1 MSDKKKLILVFSL
14 VFVLLGGYLIFQ
26 EVKVLLYKNPEG
38 TVGNTGGNINN
49 GGLFCQVGDKV
60 YFANQYDDGTLYVMN
75 VDETDIKKLS
85 NAKPMYMNADGT
97 YLYYFVNDV
106 AAPSG
111 LGGFSVQMLG
121 IYRSDLKGKK
131 AKCLDRALC
140 TSMKLID
147 NTLYYARYDKVTKTT
162 LYQVDIRRG
171 KGEQA
176 LDFEM
181 NPASSYGNKIYYN
194 GVDGDH
200 YLYSYDTLTGQ
211 TQMVYDGNVWSPDAQ
226 GDYIYFMN
234 ISDDYKLCR
243 YDMATGEVQTLTQDR
258 VDCYLVCG
266 NYIFYQKNSE
276 TEPAIKVM
284 YTDGSDPRMIAE
296 GNYTSINAT
305 SKFVYFMGFGEN
317 APMYKVSLES
327 GDFQVMTFDAARD
340 AAVENAK

>member
-14 VFVLLGGYLIFQ
+14 VFVFIAGFFIFQ

-60 YFANQYDDGTLYVMN
+60 YFANQYDNGTLYVMN

-85 NAKPMYMNADGT
+85 DAKPMYINADGN

-106 AAPSG
+106 SAPSG
-111 LGGFSVQMLG
+111 LGGFTLQMLG
-121 IYRSDLKGKK
+121 IYRSNLKGKK

-140 TSMKLID
+140 TSMKLMD
-147 NTLYYARYDKVTKTT
+147 NTLYYARYDKETKTT
-162 LYQVDIRRG
+162 LYQVDVRRG
-171 KGEQA
+171 KGEQV

-181 NPASSYGNKIYYN
+181 NPSSSYGNMIYYN

-200 YLYSYDTLTGQ
+200 YLYSFNTLTGQ
-211 TQMVYDGNVWSPDAQ
+211 TQMVYDGNVWNPDAQ

-258 VDCYLVCG
+258 IDCYLVCG
-266 NYIFYQKNSE
+266 NYIFYQKNSQ
-276 TEPAIKVM
+276 TEPAFKVM
-284 YTDGSDPRMIAE
+284 YTDGSDPRVLAE
-296 GNYTSINAT
+296 GNFTSINAT
-305 SKFVYFMGFGEN
+305 SKFVYFMAFGEN
-317 APMYKVSLES
+317 APVYKVSLES
-327 GDFQVMTFDAARD
+327 GDFRVMTFDAARD
-340 AAVENAK
+340 AAENAK

>member
-14 VFVLLGGYLIFQ
+14 VFVLLGGFFVFQ
-26 EVKVLLYKNPEG
+26 EAKVLLYKNPEG

-60 YFANQYDDGTLYVMN
+60 YFANRYDDGTLYVMN

-85 NAKPMYMNADGT
+85 NAKPMYINADGT
-97 YLYYFVNDV
+97 YLYYFVNGV
-106 AAPSG
+106 ETPSG
-111 LGGFSVQMLG
+111 MGGFSVRMLG

-131 AKCLDRALC
+131 AKCLDGALC

-147 NTLYYARYDKVTKTT
+147 NTLYYGRYDKVTKTT

-171 KGEQA
+171 KGEQI
-176 LDFEM
+176 LDFEA
-181 NPASSYGNKIYYN
+181 NPASSYGSTIYYN

-200 YLYSYDTLTGQ
+200 YLYSYDTNTGRIQ
-211 TQMVYDGNVWSPDAQ
+211 KVYEGNVWNPDAQ

-243 YDMATGEVQTLTQDR
+243 YEMSTGEVQTLTQDR
-258 VDCYLVCG
+258 IDCYIVCG
-266 NYIFYQKNSE
+266 NYIFYQKNSK

-284 YTDGSDPRMIAE
+284 YTDGSEPRILAE

-317 APMYKVSLES
+317 APIYKVSLES
-327 GDFQVMTFDAARD
+327 GDFQLMTFDAARD
-340 AAVENAK
+340 AALENIK